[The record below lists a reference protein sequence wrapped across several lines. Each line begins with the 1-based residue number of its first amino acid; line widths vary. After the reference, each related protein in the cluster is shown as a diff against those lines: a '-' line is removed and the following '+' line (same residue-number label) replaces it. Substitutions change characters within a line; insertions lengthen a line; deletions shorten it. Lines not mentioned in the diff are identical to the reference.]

1 MNIWQ
6 SWTDNLEQIA
16 LRNFNYA
23 SSANQCQHMLTK
35 TCCHLTWNSLHLKF
49 STNSYQKLF
58 KIIWNA
64 LKNSRPGIWKKIIDH
79 MKSLVKMACSGIRG
93 NYFHRLKWINF
104 MEFSVIFRKKIIRK
118 IFRWKV
124 FRSGEL
130 RHKPMHKPLWAFI
143 RNEYQMIFFFQ
154 F

>member
-1 MNIWQ
+1 MPTHVNKNML
-6 SWTDNLEQIA
+6 SF
-16 LRNFNYA
+16 NFKLA
-23 SSANQCQHMLTK
+23 S
-35 TCCHLTWNSLHLKF
+35 F

-104 MEFSVIFRKKIIRK
+104 MEFSVIFRKKIIMK

-130 RHKPMHKPLWAFI
+130 RHKPLWDFI
-143 RNEYQMIFFFQ
+143 RNEYQMIFIWIFKFSINYIQ
-154 F
+154 STSLH